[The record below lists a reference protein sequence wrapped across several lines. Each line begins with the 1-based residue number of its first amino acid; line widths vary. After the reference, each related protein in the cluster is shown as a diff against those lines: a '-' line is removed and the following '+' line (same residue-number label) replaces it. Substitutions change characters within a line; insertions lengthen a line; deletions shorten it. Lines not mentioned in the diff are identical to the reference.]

1 MDICIF
7 VTLFNLRI
15 LPQCDGL
22 STHSQ

>member
-15 LPQCDGL
+15 PPQCDGL